1 MLVETVYKE
10 VILYVLVPLFLVL
23 CLFGIV
29 MFVRSRVGKN
39 ETDRQKQYRSNFWS
53 AVIGVIFGAILE
65 ALALGFS
72 VAFIEKITLLGL
84 EGNYEFFLGMLHVFP
99 FVPLLFLIYACVKF
113 VLIVYRH
120 VWEERYFDKSEDYEE
135 RDHI

>member
-29 MFVRSRVGKN
+29 MFLRSRVGTH
-39 ETDRQKQYRSNFWS
+39 ETDRQKRYRANFWS
-53 AVIGVIFGAILE
+53 AVIGVIFGAVLE

-72 VAFIEKITLLGL
+72 VAFIEKITLFGL
-84 EGNYEFFLGMLHVFP
+84 EETYDFFLKLLHIFP
-99 FVPLLFLIYACVKF
+99 FVPLIFLIYACVKF

-120 VWEERYFDKSEDYEE
+120 VWEEQYLEKSEDYEE
-135 RDHI
+135 RDHV